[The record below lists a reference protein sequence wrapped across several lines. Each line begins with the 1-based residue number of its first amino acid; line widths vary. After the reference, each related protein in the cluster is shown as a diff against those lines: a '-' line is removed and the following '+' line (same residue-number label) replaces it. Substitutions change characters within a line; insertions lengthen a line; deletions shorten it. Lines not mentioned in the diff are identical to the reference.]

1 MDTPE
6 GASLGFGDVAGAAG
20 GLHPDSSSGEEE
32 EDEAPSSSNDDSD
45 ADLAP
50 RLHKVRITKSP
61 VFLALFPK
69 AAPQQQRRQRPCGA
83 PPAQG
88 ANARE
93 QNLVTMCQRHM

>member
-32 EDEAPSSSNDDSD
+32 DEAPSSSNDDSD

-50 RLHKVRITKSP
+50 RLHKVRITKSR
-61 VFLALFPK
+61 VFLALFLK
-69 AAPQQQRRQRPCGA
+69 AAPQQQRRQRQCGA
-83 PPAQG
+83 PPVQG
-88 ANARE
+88 AIARE
-93 QNLVTMCQRHM
+93 RSLVTMCQRHL